1 MIFPVEMS
9 TLTQV
14 STVLP
19 DPHFHSIRTGRRWGY
34 WGFLDHNDQS
44 FQWKVTWFQS
54 WEECSQIGQVITVQ
68 LALFEEVSVLT
79 LILHSC
85 LC

>member
-1 MIFPVEMS
+1 MGILGIWI
-9 TLTQV
+9 T
-14 STVLP
+14 
-19 DPHFHSIRTGRRWGY
+19 
-34 WGFLDHNDQS
+34 LDHNDQS

-68 LALFEEVSVLT
+68 LALFEEVRVLT

-85 LC
+85 LLLGNGDFYGHHTIKIC

>member
-1 MIFPVEMS
+1 MGILGIWI
-9 TLTQV
+9 T
-14 STVLP
+14 
-19 DPHFHSIRTGRRWGY
+19 
-34 WGFLDHNDQS
+34 LDHNDQS

-68 LALFEEVSVLT
+68 LALFEEVRVLT